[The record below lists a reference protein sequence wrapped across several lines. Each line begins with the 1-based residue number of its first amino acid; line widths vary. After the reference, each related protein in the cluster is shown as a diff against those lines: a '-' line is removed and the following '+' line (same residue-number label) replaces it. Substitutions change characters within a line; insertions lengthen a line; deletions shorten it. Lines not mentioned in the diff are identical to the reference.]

1 MEQSTRTRAK
11 KASTTTR
18 LAKIEA
24 ELAEQRRIN
33 ASTLSFARAVA
44 VTLTISKPRISL
56 PTSGSLFGKPV
67 AK

>member
-1 MEQSTRTRAK
+1 MEQSTRTRGK
-11 KASTTTR
+11 KTSTTTR

-44 VTLTISKPRISL
+44 VTLTITKPRISL
-56 PTSGSLFGKPV
+56 PASGSLFGKPV

>member
-1 MEQSTRTRAK
+1 MEQSTRTRGK
-11 KASTTTR
+11 KTSTTTR

-44 VTLTISKPRISL
+44 VTLTISKPHISL
-56 PTSGSLFGKPV
+56 PASSSLFRKPV